1 MRLIELLE
9 KRRNECGLSYAD
21 FCRQLDIH
29 PDHYRRLRRNEYE
42 VGLKM
47 ARKIE
52 VWLGD
57 KETELNEIRAAL
69 LS

>member
-9 KRRNECGLSYAD
+9 KRRNECGLSYAE
-21 FCRQLDIH
+21 FCRQLGIH
-29 PDHYRRLRRNEYE
+29 PDHYRRLRRHQYE

-47 ARKIE
+47 ALKIE
-52 VWLGD
+52 AWLEN
-57 KETELNEIRAAL
+57 KETELDDIRAAL